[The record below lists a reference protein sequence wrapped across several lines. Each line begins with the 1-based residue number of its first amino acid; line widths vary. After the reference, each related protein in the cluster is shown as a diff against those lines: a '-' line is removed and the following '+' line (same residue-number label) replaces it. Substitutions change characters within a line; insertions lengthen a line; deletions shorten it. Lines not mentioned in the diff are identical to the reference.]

1 MALED
6 KEDKCMIV
14 VTPLNLLGQQNVDL
28 LSKAGIG
35 AIAVDASNATN
46 ETFKDIAAVKHRVIV
61 MNPEILMQEGGHCEK
76 LWKMP
81 TFTSRL
87 LYIIFDEGHCIQE
100 WNAFR
105 EQYNSGLQLRFELSS
120 RCDTFRKAVLQ
131 ECSRNA
137 FRERTS
143 QSIGRSQYV
152 GMLRHLIP
160 NTVPFYVASATLPAS
175 LLVDVTELLQLCKD
189 RTEHIIRSNDRPD
202 IALGVQ
208 MMQHAA
214 HTFKDLD
221 FLIPDNFQEGD
232 VPPPKFLV
240 FCNSVKETEAA
251 CKYLRRRL
259 PHHLCQEKIKYF
271 HASMSPFFRVD
282 EYERFKSGDRYG
294 LCVTDAFGM
303 LIIQWKVPT
312 SMNTLW
318 QRFGRAARGPG
329 EFAFAILIAEKQYFD
344 VEIKKREEAKEKRRA
359 REKRRKEAKASGPK
373 KNSPQKWRAHAQ
385 GPGDHPSA
393 AEPAA
398 LPSSRDN
405 DMPAHSDCS
414 SEGTD
419 NAVEG
424 ASAVTVGI
432 QSDPALEARE
442 SEARA
447 VADEERRS
455 IYNEREEGRVGGAIA
470 RRKDRQ
476 PPQAA
481 ILDLINAGVWDIGCQ
496 RRPVTL
502 VYSNDKRAFDHLEC
516 DEDSPTGC
524 LRCAPTTSIV
534 CCDLCHPIAFEGLAV
549 SGARPTRGLRKST
562 IKRYDLGQQERDL
575 RNALLKWSDDE
586 TDSIYGPTVLNIYAG
601 SLFLPLD
608 MLDRIVDCAHAGK
621 LSLREDFKREIV
633 SAKDWA
639 ERYMDKVLE
648 IIRGVYPQAAE
659 PIPPAPQA
667 GDLADA
673 PQPEAARRKKAQTY
687 SDNLPCAATVRN
699 KDCPGR
705 NAETS
710 TARAVP
716 VLPPPVLLDNA
727 SASRAPHSQHAGAFR
742 PHPLSSAGP
751 SALGG

>member
-1 MALED
+1 MSTSEATWPIQRIRDLVTTKFDKRACLFQIKIACAIRQRQNDVVGIAATGSGKTLSFWIPLLMALED

-35 AIAVDASNATN
+35 AIAVDGSNATN
-46 ETFKDIAAVKHRVIV
+46 ETFMDIAAVKHRVIV

-87 LYIIFDEGHCIQE
+87 LYIVFDEGHCIQE

-105 EQYNSGLQLRFELSS
+105 EQY
-120 RCDTFRKAVLQ
+120 K
-131 ECSRNA
+131 
-137 FRERTS
+137 
-143 QSIGRSQYV
+143 YV

-175 LLVDVTELLQLCKD
+175 LLVDVTELLQLRKD

-259 PHHLCQEKIKYF
+259 PHHLRQEKIKYF

-303 LIIQWKVPT
+303 GLDLSGIQLIIQWKVPT

-373 KNSPQKWRAHAQ
+373 KNSPQKRRAHA
-385 GPGDHPSA
+385 GPSDHPSA
-393 AEPAA
+393 AGPAA

-405 DMPAHSDCS
+405 AMPARSDCS

-419 NAVEG
+419 DAVEG
-424 ASAVTVGI
+424 ASAIAVGI

-481 ILDLINAGVWDIGCQ
+481 ILDLINADVRDIGCR

-502 VYSNDKRAFDHLEC
+502 VYSNDKR
-516 DEDSPTGC
+516 DSPTGC

-586 TDSIYGPTVLNIYAG
+586 TESIYGPTVLNIYAG

-621 LSLREDFKREIV
+621 LSSREDFKREIV

-648 IIRGVYPQAAE
+648 IIRGIYPQPADPE
-659 PIPPAPQA
+659 PIPPPAPQA
-667 GDLADA
+667 GDLADNA
-673 PQPEAARRKKAQTY
+673 PQPEATRRKKARTY
-687 SDNLPCAATVRN
+687 VCSRCGQ
-699 KDCPGR
+699 PGH
-705 NAETS
+705 NSAYYLYS
-710 TARAVP
+710 LAVL
-716 VLPPPVLLDNA
+716 V
-727 SASRAPHSQHAGAFR
+727 
-742 PHPLSSAGP
+742 
-751 SALGG
+751 